1 MSVTMQGPLTASTPA
16 TPDNPVVDAPQ
27 AETAAEA
34 PKKKAEPRDYKV
46 MTAVTG
52 TADKVKAAIDKLD
65 SNGKLEVY
73 IVHGA
78 ANALQPK
85 LALTKWGQDND
96 LDGDYVLAA
105 DRSFTKLSAKSEQV
119 SKRKVRIS

>member
-1 MSVTMQGPLTASTPA
+1 MQGPLTASTPA

-27 AETAAEA
+27 TETAADA

-46 MTAVTG
+46 MVAVSG
-52 TADKVKAAIDKLD
+52 TAEKIKKAIDEHVKD
-65 SNGKLEVY
+65 GKGEVY
-73 IVHGA
+73 IVQGK

-85 LALTKWGQDND
+85 LALQKYGQETD

-105 DRSFTKLSAKSEQV
+105 ERSFTKLSAKSEQV

>member
-1 MSVTMQGPLTASTPA
+1 MSVTMQGPLASTPA

-27 AETAAEA
+27 TETAAEA

-52 TADKVKAAIDKLD
+52 TPEKVKAAIDKLD

-73 IVHGA
+73 IVQGK

-85 LALTKWGQDND
+85 LALQKYGQDTD